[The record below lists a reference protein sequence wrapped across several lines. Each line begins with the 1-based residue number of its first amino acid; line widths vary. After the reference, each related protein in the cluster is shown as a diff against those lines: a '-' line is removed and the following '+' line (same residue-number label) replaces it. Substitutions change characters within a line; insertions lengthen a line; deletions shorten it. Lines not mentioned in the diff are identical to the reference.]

1 VGDIQDLFTGL
12 YEAGAELTGQE
23 AADALWL
30 AAHMADGPAYQDQ
43 EPWPPGADPTSGEWT
58 VAAAHGEHG
67 PPPDPHLARPPLRVP
82 ISPTGRVR
90 RLAPGPRPRREREL
104 PQQLALQR
112 GLRVLARTIRTGPMV
127 VLDEETTATHSAEAG
142 TVIPVLTRSSRR
154 WLSLALVVDTSPS
167 MVLWDG
173 IVAELHTLLGQLG
186 AFHAIRIWDLMFR
199 DGKAAIRPRG
209 SGGTPR
215 SPRELAGPA
224 RRQAILVLT
233 DCTGEA
239 WRAGAAMQTLHG
251 WARTGPLA
259 IAQPLPQRLWP
270 RSALACQ
277 YVRIR
282 APFPGAPNHRLTA
295 DPADGPLADAD
306 RTGVPV
312 PVLEIS
318 PSWLGSWARMVS
330 GPGRTYAMAAFTGA
344 APAGSG
350 DAATATAEHSE
361 QVVGRFMTGASAGAF
376 RLAGLLS
383 AAPLS
388 LSVAEMRHIQQAMT
402 GRTRSQYLAEVYLGG
417 LLRSVRPP
425 ESRSGTEP
433 EFDFRPG
440 VRDVLLGTIRRSE
453 AVQVAE
459 LASAELSRPGPPAGQ
474 VPVLEAAGDS
484 AGAAVPGTEDGSR
497 QQAES
502 LVLRRIGRRYARAAD
517 LPAPDAPAP
526 ALDDPLVPIP
536 AADAP
541 TAAFDDTPVPIPA
554 EDADPPAAPPAI
566 QFPAPARSRRG
577 DAGPGSRAVERL
589 GNVGIAMWG
598 APRSGKTTFLAALD
612 IALTRQ
618 SSPWTVTGA
627 DESSVNILVDLTTDL
642 AQRRFPR
649 VTAAMDQCQWT
660 LERQP
665 DARPAGRWRRRRA
678 EGPTAVGLDLIDAS
692 GELFSAF
699 SGRYP
704 EGRGDLITS
713 LQESRGI
720 VFIFDPV
727 RENQLG
733 DAYEHTIGLLAELAL
748 RMAESDALVD
758 GRLPHYVAV
767 CVAKFDQVKVLA
779 TANALGLLTVDPLDR
794 FGFPRVAEDDAEE
807 LFAALSEVSHSGTA
821 DLMMNTLRQHFLH
834 RRLKVFVTSSIGFYV
849 DQRTGIFDPEDYQNE
864 VPDETEPGGT
874 RVRGAVHPINVAEPM
889 IWLARQLSG

>member
-1 VGDIQDLFTGL
+1 VSGIQDLFTGL
-12 YEAGAELTGQE
+12 HEAGAELTGQE

-30 AAHMADGPAYQDQ
+30 AAHMADGPEYQDQ
-43 EPWPPGADPTSGEWT
+43 ELWLPGAGRPSGGWR
-58 VAAAHGEHG
+58 VAAARSEHG
-67 PPPDPHLARPPLRVP
+67 PPPDPHPGRPPLRVP
-82 ISPTGRVR
+82 VSPTGRVR
-90 RLAPGPRPRREREL
+90 RLAPSSRPRREL

-112 GLRVLARTIRTGPMV
+112 GLRVLARTTRTGPMV

-173 IVAELHTLLGQLG
+173 IVAELHILLGQLG
-186 AFHAIRIWDLMFR
+186 AFQAIRIWDLMFR
-199 DGKAAIRPRG
+199 DGTAAICPRGSGG

-239 WRAGAAMQTLHG
+239 WRSGAAMRALHG

-312 PVLEIS
+312 PILEIS

-344 APAGSG
+344 APASSG
-350 DAATATAEHSE
+350 DAATAEAERTPE

-388 LSVAEMRHIQQAMT
+388 LSVSAMRHIQQAMT

-417 LLRSVRPP
+417 LLCSVQPP
-425 ESRSGTEP
+425 ESSSGTEP

-459 LASAELSRPGPPAGQ
+459 LASAELTRPGPPAGH
-474 VPVLEAAGDS
+474 VPVLATAGDG
-484 AGAAVPGTEDGSR
+484 AGVAVPDTETGSR

-502 LVLRRIGRRYARAAD
+502 LVLQRIGRRYARAAG
-517 LPAPDAPAP
+517 LPAANAPAP
-526 ALDDPLVPIP
+526 APDDSLVPVP
-536 AADAP
+536 AKAAD
-541 TAAFDDTPVPIPA
+541 I
-554 EDADPPAAPPAI
+554 PAAPPAI
-566 QFPAPARSRRG
+566 PVPTPAPDRSRRG
-577 DAGPGSRAVERL
+577 DAAPGSRAVERL
-589 GNVGIAMWG
+589 GHVGIAMWG
-598 APRSGKTTFLAALD
+598 APRSGKTTFLAALG

-618 SSPWTVTGA
+618 RSPWTVTGA
-627 DESSVNILVDLTTDL
+627 DESSVNILVDLTTNL

-660 LERQP
+660 LERQA
-665 DARPAGRWRRRRA
+665 DARPAGRWRRRRPA
-678 EGPTAVGLDLIDAS
+678 GPTAVGLDLIDAS

-704 EGRGDLITS
+704 EGRRDLITS

-720 VFIFDPV
+720 VFIFDPM

-767 CVAKFDQVKVLA
+767 CIAKFDQVKVLA
-779 TANALGLLTVDPLDR
+779 TANALGLVTVDPSDA
-794 FGFPRVAEDDAEE
+794 FGFPRVADEDAEE

-821 DLMMNTLRQHFLH
+821 DLMMNTLRQHFLP
-834 RRLKVFVTSSIGFYV
+834 RRLKVFVTSSIGFFV

-864 VPDETEPGGT
+864 VPDENEPGGT

-889 IWLARQLSG
+889 IWLARQLSS